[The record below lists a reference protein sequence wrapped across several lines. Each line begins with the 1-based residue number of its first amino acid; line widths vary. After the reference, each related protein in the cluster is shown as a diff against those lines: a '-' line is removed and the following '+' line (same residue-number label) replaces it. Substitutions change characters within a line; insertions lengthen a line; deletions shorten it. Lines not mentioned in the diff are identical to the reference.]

1 MVYSVITS
9 YIRRWFGYASKQQ
22 GENVKNRKNSKSNGI
37 GIYNVLERLQM
48 YYTTEDVLEIKSDG
62 EGKGT
67 RFTLKIPKEVRP

>member
-1 MVYSVITS
+1 
-9 YIRRWFGYASKQQ
+9 
-22 GENVKNRKNSKSNGI
+22 
-37 GIYNVLERLQM
+37 M